1 MSHPVSISHPFP
13 SSGAPKRLIALRFW
27 LQGRDYHKA
36 LRAME
41 YNRQL
46 FQGTRKDGI
55 TPEFDHHVCQAQY
68 LRTLPGLLHP
78 EATLAAIFFHDTPE
92 DRNIAFDEIRMLYPE
107 DPSFGDLVAQATRKV
122 TKTWRGKSFDE
133 DTLFEAMADCP
144 VASVVKGGDRIHNL
158 QSMVGVFT
166 LEKKRSYLEETERQ
180 ILPML
185 KRAERNF
192 PEQEPAYKNIRT
204 VLKMQV
210 SLVDALLRS
219 QGG

>member
-1 MSHPVSISHPFP
+1 MTQPLVVSHPFP
-13 SSGAPKRLIALRFW
+13 SKDAAKRMIALRFW

-78 EATLAAIFFHDTPE
+78 EATLATVFFHDTPE
-92 DRNIAFDEIRMLYPE
+92 DRHISFDEIRLLYPE
-107 DPSFGDLVAQATRKV
+107 NPAFGVMVSDATRKV
-122 TKTWRGKSFDE
+122 TKEWRGKKFNEDE
-133 DTLFEAMADCP
+133 LFGIMANCP
-144 VASVVKGGDRIHNL
+144 VSSVVKGGDRIHNL

-166 LEKKRSYLEETERQ
+166 LAKQRSYLEETERL

-210 SLVDALLRS
+210 SLIDAALRA
-219 QGG
+219 QNA